1 MIDRMMLVVGAAVG
15 GLLAWLMVGG
25 AGRSAD
31 VFWQTPAAL
40 FVLAG
45 AGLVS
50 LASCPALTWRSAGSV
65 LRRALAPRRDRV
77 RTTVLTMIA
86 LADIARRDG
95 LLAVERHVRTMD
107 DRFLRRA
114 MLMAIDGT
122 DPRVIESVMRAEM
135 EAMDLRH
142 TCGRAWL
149 ESMGRLAPAFG
160 MIGTLIGLV
169 VMLGRLDDPGRIG
182 PGMAVA
188 LLTTLYGLIASHL
201 LCYPLARRLAHHNS
215 DELLDRTVALQG
227 VLALQ
232 AGDSPRLV
240 AEKLSVYLP
249 VSAGTDEFV
258 PSPPPEEASPE
269 DVPAQAGAGRSEAA
283 AVEAAGRRSRDG
295 RLAEAA

>member
-1 MIDRMMLVVGAAVG
+1 MIDRMMLIIAAAVG
-15 GLLAWLMVGG
+15 GLLAWVMVGG

-40 FVLAG
+40 FVVAG

-50 LASCPALTWRSAGSV
+50 LACCPTLTWRSARAV
-65 LRRALAPRRDRV
+65 LWRALAPRRDRA

-86 LADIARRDG
+86 LADIARRNG
-95 LLAVERHVRTMD
+95 LLAVERHVRTME

-135 EAMDLRH
+135 EAVDLRH

-169 VMLGRLDDPGRIG
+169 VMLGRLDDPARIG

-201 LCYPLARRLAHHNS
+201 FCYPLARRLAHHNS
-215 DELLDRTVALQG
+215 DELLDRTIALQG

-249 VSAGTDEFV
+249 ASAGMDEFV
-258 PSPPPEEASPE
+258 PTPATEEPLEE
-269 DVPAQAGAGRSEAA
+269 DSRVEDGAGRSAA
-283 AVEAAGRRSRDG
+283 GAVEAAGRRSRDG
-295 RLAEAA
+295 RMAEAA